1 MDGRRGGIPVVAP
14 NSWPFWRMCSPRSFY
29 ASCGERGTYEELG
42 WEGALT
48 DSGGVGL
55 DDAPDG
61 ADLLGADAET

>member
-1 MDGRRGGIPVVAP
+1 
-14 NSWPFWRMCSPRSFY
+14 MCSPRSFY
-29 ASCGERGTYEELG
+29 ASSGERGTYKELG